1 MHPCMFYYFWVSA
14 YLATRGHLEL
24 IVSPVWNGLWRGIR
38 VKWQQVVGEMLYE
51 SRVEAA

>member
-14 YLATRGHLEL
+14 YLATRGHLEF

-51 SRVEAA
+51 GRVEAA